1 MIKNQKMKS
10 RAISLAF
17 VFGMMLVPKMAFA
30 TLPKAPTDPS
40 HPGSLVYSYGVK
52 ETSTTCLG
60 RATKVFLPESATPGD
75 RYPMVAFGHGQA
87 LDVENYRATLEHLAK
102 KGVAASFI
110 PFDTGFFDRDWNR
123 MGSDF
128 AKIAS
133 CVAAQFS
140 ATIDETKIIY
150 SGHSK
155 GAYVAQVAMG
165 LAPSLVAGSAPKA
178 AVLFAPAGSDRRA
191 LVTTDPNT
199 TLTVVFSDKDTVV
212 DQRLSEEI
220 FQLSAST
227 NKQFILLKSY
237 NSTSPRLSAD
247 HFWPVTKSSFA
258 GGGPVSAFHYHSS
271 WKWLVGAASDL
282 SNASPLSDPYVYG
295 PMTTDKGIAG
305 EFDDV
310 KRTW

>member
-1 MIKNQKMKS
+1 MKV
-10 RAISLAF
+10 RAIICIGLLAS
-17 VFGMMLVPKMAFA
+17 VAEA
-30 TLPKAPTDPS
+30 SLPKAPTNPD
-40 HPGSLVYSYGVK
+40 HPGSLVYSYGFK

-60 RATKVFLPESATPGD
+60 RTTKVFLPDNATAG
-75 RYPMVAFGHGQA
+75 RRFPMIAFGHGQA

-110 PFDTGFFDRDWNR
+110 PFDTGFFDRDWTR

-133 CVAAQFS
+133 CVAGKFS
-140 ATIDETKIIY
+140 AEVDETKIIY

-155 GAYVAQVAMG
+155 GAYVAQIATG
-165 LAPSLVAGSAPKA
+165 LAPSLVPGSVPKA
-178 AVLFAPAGSDRRA
+178 AILFAPAGSDRSA
-191 LVTTDPNT
+191 LALMDPKT
-199 TLTVVFSDKDTVV
+199 VLTVVFSDRDTVV

-220 FQLSAST
+220 FQLSSST
-227 NKQFILLKSY
+227 NKQFIFVKSY
-237 NSTSPRLSAD
+237 TATTPTLAAD

-258 GGGPVSAFHYHSS
+258 GGGPVSALHYYSS
-271 WKWLVGAASDL
+271 WKWLIGSARDL
-282 SNASPLSDPYVYG
+282 EAVTPLSDPYVYG
-295 PMTTDKGIAG
+295 PMTNDKGLAN